1 MKRVVISI
9 LAMLLL
15 ALPLAIETRAQ
26 GNKNSAAQPTQKQVT
41 PKGMVMKSNRA
52 TAKAGYKFEKT
63 SDNTVVARRIKGG
76 GGGGLGYAITCT
88 CKAGSSGACLAEVS
102 PTTATCS
109 GNCSCSF
116 QVSTEAAKAPTVKAQ

>member
-1 MKRVVISI
+1 MKRVVLST

-15 ALPLAIETRAQ
+15 VLTLAIETRAQ
-26 GNKNSAAQPTQKQVT
+26 GNKNSAAPPTQKRVI

-63 SDNTVVARRIKGG
+63 SGNTVVARRARGT
-76 GGGGLGYAITCT
+76 GGGGLGYALTCT
-88 CKAGSSGACLAEVS
+88 CKAGSSGICTAEVS

-109 GNCSCSF
+109 GNCGCSF
-116 QVSTEAAKAPTVKAQ
+116 QVATEGFNAPAVKSQ